1 MISSRLADAGEGE
14 VPFDRGGLDVRLDR
28 LRIEGLRC
36 LQSVDLRPASDLNV
50 LVGANGAGKTSVLE
64 AIHCLSNGRSFRSG
78 GQENL
83 IGRGVN
89 SFSVYGEV
97 LDAAEQRRQ
106 LGFERLRSSWR
117 GRLDGA
123 DVATLGEFARV
134 LAVVCFEP
142 QSHELVSGS
151 GEGRRRLL
159 DLGLFHVEQGY
170 LLKWRRFQR
179 ALKQRNAAL
188 RERGYSRNAEI
199 WEQPLAAAGDVLAG
213 DRRAWCES
221 LSPYIAQS
229 LDLFLPEFGAAR
241 LRWRRGWPEDL
252 SLADALAASRERD
265 RDLGYTV
272 RGPQR
277 GDMRVEFSDG
287 GGRYE
292 LSRGQQKLVALALLL
307 ATASAMRERSA
318 VAPIIAL
325 DDLPSEL
332 DVEKQRLCLRWC
344 SGLGSQVWITGTQLP
359 AGLSEWSGS
368 CERFHV
374 EQGVLSALL

>member
-1 MISSRLADAGEGE
+1 M
-14 VPFDRGGLDVRLDR
+14 RLDR

-36 LQSVDLRPASDLNV
+36 LQSVDMRPAADLNV
-50 LVGANGAGKTSVLE
+50 IIGANGAGKTSLLE

-83 IGRGVN
+83 ISRGSD

-97 LDAAEQRRQ
+97 LDAGEQRRQ

-117 GRLDGA
+117 GRLDGS
-123 DVATLGEFARV
+123 DVTTLGEFARV

-159 DLGLFHVEQGY
+159 DLALFHVEHGY

-188 RERGYSRNAEI
+188 RDSSYSRNAEV
-199 WEQPLAAAGDVLAG
+199 WEQPLAAAGEVLG
-213 DRRAWCES
+213 EDRRSWCDS
-221 LSPYIAQS
+221 LAPFISQS
-229 LDLFLPEFGAAR
+229 LELLLPEFGPAR
-241 LRWRRGWPEDL
+241 LHWKCGWPEDL
-252 SLADALAASRERD
+252 TLAEALAANRDRD
-265 RDLGYTV
+265 RDLGYTI

-277 GDMRVEFSDG
+277 SDVRVEFSSG

-332 DVEKQRLCLRWC
+332 DLEKQRLCLRWC

-359 AGLSEWSGS
+359 AGLSEWSGN